1 MDMPP
6 PEPERIVVLPI
17 TARELAHETGY
28 DVATICHW
36 AKAGVIPVIRKL
48 PGPRGAYLIDPRAVG
63 LVQHKERKAPRPG
76 PRRGAVVTD
85 EDVVSVAVHEHT
97 AAGWAHVA
105 CPWCDRLAVIQL
117 YADAQV
123 QVSHECPGPW
133 LLDSIHPT
141 DGDR

>member
-63 LVQHKERKAPRPG
+63 LVQHKERKAPPPG
-76 PRRGAVVTD
+76 VPTPPGGVL
-85 EDVVSVAVHEHT
+85 
-97 AAGWAHVA
+97 GQ
-105 CPWCDRLAVIQL
+105 LAL
-117 YADAQV
+117 PDPD
-123 QVSHECPGPW
+123 PGEER
-133 LLDSIHPT
+133 S
-141 DGDR
+141 